1 MKPTR
6 LLISLLLFTGLLL
19 LSGCDSKEIFTFP
32 AAYPE
37 STEYALSSPYTNLPN
52 TLDFGTSREC
62 LMYDMP
68 EAAPSIPDFLAHYQA
83 EMEKQDWKGDPSE
96 LTETADKLTVT
107 WLDEA
112 HNAGVMVIYT
122 PEMWLAVVCVR
133 NP

>member
-6 LLISLLLFTGLLL
+6 LLISLLFCTGLLL
-19 LSGCDSKEIFTFP
+19 LSGCAPKQVFTFP

-37 STEYALSSPYTNLPN
+37 SVEHALSSPYTNLPN

-83 EMEKQDWKGDPSE
+83 EMEEQGWQGDPSE
-96 LTETADKLTVT
+96 LSETADKLTAK

-112 HNAGVMVIYT
+112 HNAGVMVIYS
-122 PEMWLAVVCVR
+122 PDMWLAVVCVG